1 MLRVVFASMFL
12 LAAVGLYA
20 QTDGDGRQTVET
32 LMENLSDEL
41 DEDADLEQIAEDL
54 EYFAQNPINLNSA
67 TAEDLAKLHFLNE
80 FQIASLTD
88 YVRRNGPMLTLY
100 ELAMVDGFD
109 QTDIFRLLPFVRLGD
124 ADTQSGF
131 SIKRA
136 LARGKNE
143 LFSRVTKVAEQMDG
157 FADVSDSVRNA
168 SPEKYYPGND
178 LKIFSRYSFNY
189 NRQLMAGVTAEKDA
203 GEQFFRGHQ
212 RKGFDYYSA
221 YIAVSDIG
229 PIETLIVGDFHARF
243 GQGLVA
249 WSGMSTGKSAFVMD
263 IRKKGTGIRKYSSAD
278 ENLFYRGV
286 ATTLKFSD
294 LQFTAFGSHKKIDA
308 TLTEQDSTDA
318 GEGGF
323 TAFGTLGLHATPQQ
337 IEKEDAVTESVWG
350 TNINFN
356 RNNFRIGA
364 TALGYQFDKDFV
376 KKPQPLYKFDF
387 DGRKNLNISID
398 AQYSFS
404 ALYLFG
410 EYAISANGGRAAVVG
425 SLMSLAPGLRASVL
439 YRNYSRDYQ
448 ARYAGG
454 FAEGSKT
461 QNEEGFF
468 FGVEATPIK
477 RWKLS
482 AYYDIYRF
490 PWLRNGLNAPSR
502 GNDFLAQADFAANR
516 STSMSWKFKIETC
529 EKSIAADSTGLQQL
543 ADVSRWT
550 ARYHLNYAVNQRWT
564 LKSRIELSG
573 YKSGSSSAEKGSLL
587 YQDVICT
594 PFRYPLS
601 FAFRYAIFETDS
613 YNTRMSAYEND
624 VLYAYSIPMMYGR
637 GTRTYLLITWKPI
650 DNLTIWARASRTSYA
665 DRDAIG
671 TSPNMI
677 DANHK
682 TEFKL
687 QIRWKF

>member
-1 MLRVVFASMFL
+1 MRRFV
-12 LAAVGLYA
+12 LALAFFCVAVGLRA
-20 QTDGDGRQTVET
+20 QTEADSRQTIET
-32 LMENLSDEL
+32 LMDDLSDSFE
-41 DEDADLEQIAEDL
+41 EDADLEQIAEDL

-67 TAEDLAKLHFLNE
+67 TADDLAKLHFLNE
-80 FQIASLTD
+80 FQIASLIE
-88 YVRRNGPMLTLY
+88 YVRQNGPMLTIY

-109 QTDIFRLLPFVRLGD
+109 QTDAFRLVPFVTVSG
-124 ADTQSGF
+124 AAEQSGLNV
-131 SIKRA
+131 KRA
-136 LARGKNE
+136 LSRGKNE
-143 LFSRVTKVAEQMDG
+143 LFSRVTKVTEQLDG

-189 NRQLMAGVTAEKDA
+189 NRQLMAGITAEKDA

-212 RKGFDYYSA
+212 RHGFDYYSA
-221 YIAVSDIG
+221 YISVSDIG
-229 PIETLIVGDFHARF
+229 PVEMLIVGDFHARF

-249 WSGMSTGKSAFVMD
+249 WSGMSGGKSAFVMD
-263 IRKKGTGIRKYSSAD
+263 IRKKGAGIRKYSSAD

-286 ATTLKFSD
+286 ATTLSFGPMKV
-294 LQFTAFGSHKKIDA
+294 TAFGSHKKIDA
-308 TLTEQDSTDA
+308 TLAEQDSAATGA
-318 GEGGF
+318 SGF
-323 TAFGTLGLHATPQQ
+323 TAFGTLGLHATPKQ

-356 RNNFRIGA
+356 RDNFRIGA
-364 TALGYQFDKDFV
+364 SALGYQFDKDYV

-387 DGRKNLNISID
+387 EGRKNLNVSLD

-404 ALYLFG
+404 AFYLFG

-454 FAEGSKT
+454 FAEGGKT

-468 FGVEATPIK
+468 FGIEATPIK

-482 AYYDIYRF
+482 TYYDIYRF
-490 PWLRNGLNAPSR
+490 PWLRNGVNAPSR
-502 GNDFLAQADFAANR
+502 GNDFLVQADFAANR
-516 STSMSWKFKIETC
+516 STSMCWKFKIETC
-529 EKSIAADSTGLQQL
+529 EKSVAIDSTAIQQL
-543 ADVSRWT
+543 AEVSRWT

-564 LKSRIELSG
+564 LKSRIELTG
-573 YKSGSSSAEKGSLL
+573 YKSGSSGSEKGCLL

-594 PFRYPLS
+594 PFRAPLS

-613 YNTRMSAYEND
+613 YNTRVSTYEND

-671 TSPNMI
+671 TSPNKI
-677 DANHK
+677 DSNHK
-682 TEFKL
+682 TELKL